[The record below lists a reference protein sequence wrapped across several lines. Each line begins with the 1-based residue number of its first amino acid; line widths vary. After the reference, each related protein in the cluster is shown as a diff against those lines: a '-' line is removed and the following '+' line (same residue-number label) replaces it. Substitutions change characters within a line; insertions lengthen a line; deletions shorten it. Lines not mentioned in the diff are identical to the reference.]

1 MDIFAE
7 IARLRKEGRKAA
19 LATIIQ
25 VQGSIPSYESSKIL
39 IRDDGSIVGTVG
51 GGCVEAE
58 VWSVAQDVMREEKPR
73 RLHFNLN
80 ANPEYDNGLVCGGSL
95 DIFVEP
101 ILATPTVYL
110 FGGGHVSLYVSK
122 MAALA
127 GFDVVVSDDRPAF
140 ANPDRFPEAVETHAG
155 PWEEIFP
162 KLKINELSYLVL
174 VTRGHKGDLDCL
186 RWALTTPAR
195 YIGMI
200 GSKRKFIEISKV
212 LEREGVPAEKLER
225 VHSPIGLDIGALTP
239 EEIAVSIVAEMVAVR
254 RNAAPS
260 RPSLAYKP
268 KATESRMIAGLIL
281 AAGESSRMGTDKATL
296 TYRGRTFLELIVQ
309 TLRRGRHRAHRGRA
323 RPSRRGDPTT
333 GQDRGRTGRHQS

>member
-25 VQGSIPSYESSKIL
+25 VQGSIPSYESAKIL
-39 IRDDGSIVGTVG
+39 VRDDGSIVGTVG

-80 ANPEYDNGLVCGGSL
+80 AQPEYDNGLVCGGSL

-101 ILATPTVYL
+101 ILAIPTAYI
-110 FGGGHVSLYVSK
+110 FGGGHVSLAVARVAS
-122 MAALA
+122 LV

-162 KLKINELSYLVL
+162 RLRINVLSYLVL
-174 VTRGHKGDLDCL
+174 VTRGHKADLDCL

-212 LEREGVPAEKLER
+212 LDGEGVPAEKLER

-239 EEIAVSIVAEMVAVR
+239 EEIAVAIVAEMIAVR
-254 RNAAPS
+254 RQAAS
-260 RPSLAYKP
+260 AHLSLAYKP
-268 KATESRMIAGLIL
+268 
-281 AAGESSRMGTDKATL
+281 
-296 TYRGRTFLELIVQ
+296 
-309 TLRRGRHRAHRGRA
+309 AHA
-323 RPSRRGDPTT
+323 ETP
-333 GQDRGRTGRHQS
+333 

>member
-39 IRDDGSIVGTVG
+39 VRDDGSIVGTVG

-80 ANPEYDNGLVCGGSL
+80 NNPEYENGLICGGSL

-101 ILATPTVYL
+101 ILATPTVYI

-122 MAALA
+122 VASLA
-127 GFDVVVSDDRPAF
+127 GFDTVVIDDREAF
-140 ANPDRFPEAVETHAG
+140 ASKERFPEASEIHAG
-155 PWEEIFP
+155 AWESIFP
-162 KLKINELSYLVL
+162 RLKISDFSYLVL
-174 VTRGHKGDLDCL
+174 VTRGHKGDLTCL
-186 RWALTTPAR
+186 RWAVTTPAR

-200 GSKRKFIEISKV
+200 GSKRKLVEIFKV
-212 LEREGVPAEKLER
+212 LEGEGVPAEKLER

-239 EEIAVSIVAEMVAVR
+239 EEIGVAIVAEMIAVR
-254 RNAAPS
+254 RGAVPS
-260 RPSLAYKP
+260 APSLAYKP
-268 KATESRMIAGLIL
+268 
-281 AAGESSRMGTDKATL
+281 
-296 TYRGRTFLELIVQ
+296 
-309 TLRRGRHRAHRGRA
+309 RAQHA
-323 RPSRRGDPTT
+323 S
-333 GQDRGRTGRHQS
+333 

>member
-7 IARLRKEGRKAA
+7 IARLRKAGRKAA

-80 ANPEYDNGLVCGGSL
+80 AQPEYDNGLICGGSL

-101 ILATPTVYL
+101 ILATPTLYL

-122 MAALA
+122 IAALA
-127 GFDVVVSDDRPAF
+127 GFDVVVTDDREAF
-140 ANPDRFPEAVETHAG
+140 ASKDRFPEAAETFAG
-155 PWEEIFP
+155 PWEEIFG
-162 KLKINELSYLVL
+162 KLQVTDNSYLVI

-186 RWALTTPAR
+186 RWAVTTPAR

-200 GSKRKFIEISKV
+200 GSRRKIIEIHKI
-212 LEREGVPAEKLER
+212 LECEGVPAEKLER
-225 VHSPIGLDIGALTP
+225 VQAPIGLDIGALTP
-239 EEIAVSIVAEMVAVR
+239 EEIAVAIVAEMIAVR
-254 RNAAPS
+254 RNAAARAPT
-260 RPSLAYKP
+260 LAYHR
-268 KATESRMIAGLIL
+268 KAEPA
-281 AAGESSRMGTDKATL
+281 
-296 TYRGRTFLELIVQ
+296 
-309 TLRRGRHRAHRGRA
+309 
-323 RPSRRGDPTT
+323 P
-333 GQDRGRTGRHQS
+333 